1 LVTVLAGE
9 ARQGTTPALS
19 ALAVVIIGTSILGAV
34 FFEIYKRREQ
44 KVKNQEAA

>member
-1 LVTVLAGE
+1 
-9 ARQGTTPALS
+9 
-19 ALAVVIIGTSILGAV
+19 VVIIGTSILGAV